1 MTQYL
6 LLNRIKVQNANA
18 VSGFTWGF
26 PAITHFLG
34 FTHNLSLKL
43 GRSKYQGVSLNGCA
57 VVAHEHHVHT
67 FGKYNDRFLQS
78 KNPAYLSSDVDKIA
92 KGGAPAIV
100 EEGKMNMTV
109 SLVIEFD
116 GFIGR
121 EAKELLSWIKHQCL
135 MQRLAG
141 GSILSI
147 DDVQLF
153 DDKNQQYFFKLKRT
167 LMPGFVLMDRAN
179 YLAEYYQ
186 ACLEKNSQAEQ
197 LDAWLDFI
205 ALRQQARPISSL
217 INKHLQTL
225 SDQSL
230 YDIWLGHLAKPYNS
244 NIPNELIDYFSQL
257 DETKKTKPLLKQWNE
272 YVNPTSKTSATW
284 EYLSKPNPGYL
295 VPIMTGYKAISPV
308 YDNCDVA
315 NTRDSETPV
324 CFVES
329 VHSVGE
335 WLGVNR
341 LKDNQDIASSLWNYQ
356 YDDGWYL
363 CQQTK
368 QTENDESDLDQQVAE
383 LFDPIDELI

>member
-6 LLNRIKVQNANA
+6 LLNRLKVQNANA

-78 KNPAYLSSDVDKIA
+78 KNPAYLSGDVDKVA
-92 KGGAPAIV
+92 KGGAPSIV

-121 EAKELLSWIKHQCL
+121 EVRELLSWIKHQCL
-135 MQRLAG
+135 IQRLAG

-153 DDKNQQYFFKLKRT
+153 DDKSQQDFFKLKRL

-179 YLAEYYQ
+179 YLNDYYQ
-186 ACLEKNSQAEQ
+186 ACLDKNSEADQ
-197 LDAWLDFI
+197 LESWLDFV
-205 ALRQQARPISSL
+205 ALKQQARPISSL
-217 INKHLQTL
+217 INKHLQAVY
-225 SDQSL
+225 DQNL
-230 YDIWLGHLAKPYNS
+230 YDIWLSHLAKPYS
-244 NIPNELIDYFSQL
+244 FDIPKELIIYFSQL
-257 DETKKTKPLLKQWNE
+257 EETKNTKPLLKQWNE
-272 YVNPTSKTSATW
+272 YVSPTSKTDAKW

-341 LKDNQDIASSLWNYQ
+341 LKDTQDITSSLWNYQ

-368 QTENDESDLDQQVAE
+368 QTKNVEHDLDQQVAE

>member
-6 LLNRIKVQNANA
+6 LLNKVKVQNANA

-43 GRSKYQGVSLNGCA
+43 GRSTYQGFSLKGCT

-78 KNPAYLSSDVDKIA
+78 KNPAYLSGDVNKVTQ
-92 KGGAPAIV
+92 GGAPSIV

-109 SLVIEFD
+109 SLVMEFD
-116 GFIGR
+116 GFVGR
-121 EAKELLSWIKHQCL
+121 EVNELLTWLKQQCL

-141 GSILSI
+141 GGILSI
-147 DDVQLF
+147 EDVQFF
-153 DDKNQQYFFKLKRT
+153 DSTSQQSFFKLKRL
-167 LMPGFVLMDRAN
+167 LMPGFILMDRSS

-186 ACLEKNSQAEQ
+186 ACLDKNSEADQ
-197 LDAWLDFI
+197 LEAWLDFI

-217 INKHLQTL
+217 INKHLQAAG
-225 SDQSL
+225 DQNL
-230 YDIWLGHLAKPYNS
+230 YNIWLEHLTKPYNFD
-244 NIPNELIDYFSQL
+244 IPQELINYFSEL
-257 DETKKTKPLLKQWNE
+257 EETKNTKTLLKQWNE
-272 YVNPTSKTSATW
+272 YINPTNNTSAEW
-284 EYLSKPNPGYL
+284 ECLSKPNPGYL
-295 VPIMTGYKAISPV
+295 IPIMTGYKAISPV
-308 YDNCDVA
+308 YENKEVA

-341 LKDNQDIASSLWNYQ
+341 LKNNRDIASSLWNYQ

-363 CQQTK
+363 CQQAK
-368 QTENDESDLDQQVAE
+368 QLENDESDLEQQVSV